1 MVSHF
6 TLVPN
11 KNEKLRACVNYKK
24 LNDVTKKYW
33 YPIPF
38 CDEVL
43 MNVGGHKLYTF
54 TDKYSE
60 YHEVKI
66 ALEDQLKT
74 TFISPWSIFCYEV
87 MSFGLCNAPAAF
99 QKVMNKIS
107 KYSKNIYG

>member
-1 MVSHF
+1 M
-6 TLVPN
+6 
-11 KNEKLRACVNYKK
+11 NYKK

-33 YPIPF
+33 YPIPL

-43 MNVGGHKLYTF
+43 EKVGGHELYTF

-74 TFISPWSIFCYEV
+74 TFISSRSIFCYEV
-87 MSFGLCNAPAAF
+87 MSFGLCNALAIF

-107 KYSKNIYG
+107 KHSKSIYG